1 MQKKVLAAACAAAL
15 ASFAG
20 TAAAQV
26 VNPFDV
32 PQIRVFVSGASAPQA
47 TLGAIATS
55 IFETGFHTFWDNGNS
70 FGASTTDDGRL
81 YRSYFGRIKADAS
94 IPASL
99 HGKTARIENRA
110 QGGSVFGV
118 NPVARAQ
125 PIENMPISA
134 AVCPTIVGNIYRCA
148 APAAGTNLE
157 VPDAGVS
164 DIAPKFFLD
173 PLNVESGA
181 TQLTTAEAARLRVQA
196 LQGLAM
202 GIVATNAVPNTTV
215 FTRQN
220 YLGLLSGSYGSWDQ
234 IDAALPAQG
243 VVVCR
248 RVNGSG
254 TQASYNWFFNNFP
267 CGIGVTT
274 GTSTAA
280 NPLTMPDSSG
290 GLAINDGT
298 VANPDI
304 LTYDA
309 AGITIVEN
317 SSSGQVRG
325 CLQAANNGGVHNFTD
340 GAGRNVRVT
349 FPAGGGVLAIGN
361 LSLDSA
367 GNENG
372 WTFRTLGGAGTV
384 NVVTQTTSAG
394 ATGVAP
400 LKTNLKSGAYEFVSE
415 VTGQYRFVNTPR
427 FDNNT
432 IIIPALS
439 GDKLTLTQEFF
450 DRLADAATLNG
461 ISSVGTRNANIALPS
476 PINSPTDAVI
486 GFNVANGSRGGLD
499 AATSRPAGNICA
511 PIVPFL

>member
-1 MQKKVLAAACAAAL
+1 M
-15 ASFAG
+15 
-20 TAAAQV
+20 
-26 VNPFDV
+26 NPFDV

-325 CLQAANNGGVHNFTD
+325 CLQAANNGGVH
-340 GAGRNVRVT
+340 
-349 FPAGGGVLAIGN
+349 
-361 LSLDSA
+361 
-367 GNENG
+367 
-372 WTFRTLGGAGTV
+372 
-384 NVVTQTTSAG
+384 
-394 ATGVAP
+394 
-400 LKTNLKSGAYEFVSE
+400 
-415 VTGQYRFVNTPR
+415 
-427 FDNNT
+427 
-432 IIIPALS
+432 
-439 GDKLTLTQEFF
+439 
-450 DRLADAATLNG
+450 
-461 ISSVGTRNANIALPS
+461 
-476 PINSPTDAVI
+476 
-486 GFNVANGSRGGLD
+486 
-499 AATSRPAGNICA
+499 
-511 PIVPFL
+511 